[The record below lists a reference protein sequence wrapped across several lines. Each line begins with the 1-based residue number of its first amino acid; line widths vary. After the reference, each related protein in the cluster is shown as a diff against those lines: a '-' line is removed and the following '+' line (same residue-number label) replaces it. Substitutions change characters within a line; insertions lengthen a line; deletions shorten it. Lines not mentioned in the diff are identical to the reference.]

1 MNHLVCIRH
10 HEDGNNICNV
20 KIKQLFLQKTIIMNE
35 VELRKYCLDK
45 SIEIFSWRKDFFISK
60 GSTPI
65 EYAEALYKYITTGEK
80 QEFNLPGTRIPNTP
94 TPKPIQ

>member
-1 MNHLVCIRH
+1 MSKENSYFR
-10 HEDGNNICNV
+10 
-20 KIKQLFLQKTIIMNE
+20 KKTIIMNE

-45 SIEIFSWRKDFFISK
+45 AIEIFSWRKDFFISK

-80 QEFNLPGTRIPNTP
+80 QEFNLPGTRIPKTP